1 MKKNYQM
8 INYRKYLLATLSLLV
23 LFACQEDSFNKED
36 ETLIDED
43 MDVAILL
50 ADEHQISENGRK
62 DSKGM
67 AITVFRY
74 FKGVVYFDTN
84 TDDYRG
90 YQVLEETS
98 VTAIV
103 QPGEYIYWY
112 SGGGITDLEDI
123 EFDSESESYLE
134 ELPEEFKPNRMW
146 VLEVPES
153 YDLAQDY
160 LKYDIVYE
168 SRDNEGY
175 IRLDPKIQ
183 VTQ

>member
-1 MKKNYQM
+1 M
-8 INYRKYLLATLSLLV
+8 INYRTYLLAAIPFLI
-23 LFACQEDSFNKED
+23 LFACQENSFTQED
-36 ETLIDED
+36 EVLIDTD
-43 MDVAILL
+43 MDAAILL
-50 ADEHQISENGRK
+50 ADEHQISENGRS
-62 DSKGM
+62 DSRGR
-67 AITVFRY
+67 AITVFRCH
-74 FKGVVYFDTN
+74 KGVVYFDTN

-112 SGGGITDLEDI
+112 SGGGITDLENI

-146 VLEVPES
+146 VLEVPEN
-153 YDLAQDY
+153 YDLTQDH

-168 SRDNEGY
+168 SKDNEGY

-183 VTQ
+183 VKQ